1 MGSCTHPPLGRSA
14 PNLEFKTTPV
24 VYSSSPNFALIVT
37 SYRKCG
43 RNAATIPRYLI
54 KNLKYGS
61 SCTHPIQRSGPNFA
75 LICGAKY
82 RHNAALFDKFSNLGA
97 PAPTPFTDHN
107 QFGMQEY
114 IQVRP
119 DLFIASPLA
128 KTRNST
134 AFSTSTFCGGA
145 T

>member
-1 MGSCTHPPLGRSA
+1 MVPRWRFLATFLR
-14 PNLEFKTTPV
+14 PV
-24 VYSSSPNFALIVT
+24 FAASRMQRISDLHSKFALHLT
-37 SYRKCG
+37 ANAG

-61 SCTHPIQRSGPNFA
+61 SCTHPFQLSGPNFA

-82 RHNAALFDKFSNLGA
+82 RHNTAVFDKFSNLGA